1 MKQVKKMAGPLHV
14 MEGGRITAGRI
25 DHPAET
31 RSGCSKLRD
40 MTGRPKGIIEEQGPM
55 AAMEEFS
62 KQPMRQSQ

>member
-1 MKQVKKMAGPLHV
+1 MAGPPQV
-14 MEGGRITAGRI
+14 MERGRISSGRI
-25 DHPAET
+25 DQPAET

-62 KQPMRQSQ
+62 KQPGRQCQ